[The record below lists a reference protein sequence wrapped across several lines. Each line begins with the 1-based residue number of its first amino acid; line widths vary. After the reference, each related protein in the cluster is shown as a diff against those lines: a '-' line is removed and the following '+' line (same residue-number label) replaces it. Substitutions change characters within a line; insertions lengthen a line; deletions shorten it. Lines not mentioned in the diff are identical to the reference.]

1 MSRRTGT
8 LLKAVFRFAGACA
21 ALVVLTVGLAWLARP
36 GSKGD
41 TTCDYTPED
50 LRATEALRDTRID
63 PNDPVVIHRDV
74 DYAEGEKAPWYPKGE
89 APILR
94 DLVARDELPP
104 VAERVGPE
112 PCVLEG
118 VEGIGRY
125 GGTWFR
131 AAHSLNDV
139 GIVRSRLAYPAL
151 VRWSPT
157 GYPIVPHVARRYE
170 VSPDSREFTFEL
182 RRGMRWSDGHPF
194 TADDILYWWE
204 QEMLCAKIT
213 GAPPEFMRVQGKSA
227 RVEKLGSHAV
237 RFTFPHPKGLFLAQ
251 MATSSGVF
259 VCDSPKHYLEPFH
272 PVTGD
277 KALCEEMMERLGIAD
292 RAGLYFDRKQW
303 HNPEHPRLW
312 PWVYRTYKANPPQTF
327 VRNAYYFAVDTQG
340 NQLPY
345 VDRLLF
351 NQRAQDMVAMTAGGG
366 QLTMQ
371 SRHIRYDD
379 YAYVMDQ
386 RKTGGYEVYHWYSG
400 DRSAF
405 AVQPNLNRRIDPDD
419 PATANKHGLL
429 NDARFRRALSLAI
442 DREDIID
449 AEYGGQL
456 EAATCSPGPASY
468 FHNPRLYKAGVEHR
482 PEEANRLLDDI
493 GLTRRDYEGFRTFRD
508 GSRMTFFL
516 DVSNFTGEGPSQFVI
531 RDWARVG
538 VRAILRARNRTLF
551 RVEQY
556 ALEHDFDAWG
566 GNGEFMPLIQPR
578 YFVPVNES
586 FFALGYAAWYRR
598 GGLYGDPLAR
608 TSPRCIEPP
617 ADHPVRR
624 AMVVYDRATEEAD
637 PAAQK
642 AAFNEVLEIA
652 ADNLWT
658 INICTPPPILMLVKN
673 GFRNVPKT
681 AVYSWD
687 FQSPGNA
694 GFETYYFEDGKDSPG
709 AVEQMKKSILEPTL
723 PKAAQAV
730 PRTVTKGRWLG
741 ILLRSGLAVI
751 LVLFLVMAALKH
763 PFVGRRLL
771 LMVPTLLII
780 SVVSFTII
788 QLPPGD
794 YVESRI
800 MELRLNGDEADI
812 EQIRTLE
819 ERFHLN
825 DPMHARY
832 LRWMGLHWFRSYA
845 SADKGLLQGHLGW
858 SMQTSRPVNEIVGD
872 RVLQTILISLGT
884 IFFTWTLAIPIG
896 IYSAVRQ
903 YSVGD
908 YLLTFVGFIGMCVP
922 SFLLTLLLCF
932 AAKTWFGI
940 TVEGLFS
947 AELGAQ
953 PEWDWPKVL
962 DLMKHIWVPI
972 VVLGVGGTAG
982 MIRVM
987 RGNLLDELEKP
998 YVTTAR
1004 AKGVR
1009 PMKLLFKYP
1018 LRLALNPFISGIG
1031 GLFPMLISGGAIVAM
1046 VLSLPT
1052 VGPLMLEALL
1062 NEDMYLAGSLLMVL
1076 SLLGVIG
1083 TLVSDLLLLWLDPR
1097 IRFGGG
1103 SR

>member
-1 MSRRTGT
+1 MKLSTRT
-8 LLKAVFRFAGACA
+8 LLRTASRFAGVCA
-21 ALVVLTVGLAWLARP
+21 LLAALTVGLAWLARP
-36 GSKGD
+36 D
-41 TTCDYTPED
+41 LERQATFDYTPSE
-50 LRATEALRDTRID
+50 LAAVEALRDTSID
-63 PNDPVVIHRDV
+63 PETPVVIHRDV
-74 DYAEGEKAPWYPKGE
+74 NYAEGEGGAWYPKAE

-94 DLVARDELPP
+94 ELVEEGKLPP

-112 PCVLEG
+112 PCVLAG
-118 VEGIGRY
+118 VDGIGRY

-131 AAHSLNDV
+131 AALSLNDV

-157 GYPIVPHVARRYE
+157 GYPIVPHVARSYE
-170 VSPDSREFTFEL
+170 VSADSRQFTFEL

-204 QEMLCAKIT
+204 REMQCTKIT
-213 GAPPEFMRVQGKSA
+213 GAPPEIMRVQGKTG
-227 RVEKLGSHAV
+227 RVERLGPHTV
-237 RFTFPHPKGLFLAQ
+237 RFSFPHPKGVFLAQ
-251 MATSSGVF
+251 MATYDGVPI
-259 VCDSPKHYLEPFH
+259 CDSPKHYLERFH
-272 PVTGD
+272 PLTGD
-277 KALCEEMMERLGIAD
+277 KALCEDMMERLGIAD
-292 RAGLYFDRKQW
+292 RRGLYYDRRQW

-312 PWVYRTYKANPPQTF
+312 PWVYRMYKANPPQTF
-327 VRNAYYFAVDTQG
+327 VRNPYYFAVDPKG

-351 NQRAQDMVAMTAGGG
+351 NQRAREMVAMTAGGG
-366 QLTMQ
+366 QVSMQ
-371 SRHIRYDD
+371 ARHILYDD
-379 YAYVMDQ
+379 YSYVMDQ
-386 RKTGGYEVYHWYSG
+386 RKSGGYEVYHWYAG

-405 AVQPNLNRRIDPDD
+405 AIQPNLNRRIDPEE
-419 PATANKHGLL
+419 PATANKHALL
-429 NDARFRRALSLAI
+429 NEARFRRALSVAI
-442 DREDIID
+442 DRQAIID

-456 EAATCSPGPASY
+456 EPATCSPGPASY
-468 FHNPRLYKAGVEHR
+468 FHNPRLYKEGVEHD
-482 PEEANRLLDDI
+482 PDKANRLLDQI
-493 GLTRRDYEGFRTFRD
+493 GLTQRDYEGYRTFRD
-508 GSRMTFFL
+508 GTRMTFFL

-531 RDWARVG
+531 RDWGRVG

-598 GGLYGDPLAR
+598 GGLYGNPLAR

-617 ADHPVRR
+617 PDHPVRR
-624 AMVVYDRATEEAD
+624 AMVLYDRATQKSGR
-637 PAAQK
+637 AAQK
-642 AAFNEVLEIA
+642 AVFDEVLEIA

-658 INICTPPPILMLVKN
+658 LNICTPPPVLMLVKN
-673 GFRNVPKT
+673 GFRNVPRT

-694 GFETYYFEDGKDSPG
+694 GFETYFFEDATDSPG
-709 AVEQMKKSILEPTL
+709 AVAQMKRAILEPTL
-723 PKAAQAV
+723 PKAAQA
-730 PRTVTKGRWLG
+730 PGQAAGGNRWLG
-741 ILLRSGLAVI
+741 NLLRYGFAGTLG
-751 LVLFLVMAALKH
+751 LFLLMAAVKH

-771 LMVPTLLII
+771 LMIPTLLVI

-812 EQIRTLE
+812 EQIRALE
-819 ERFHLN
+819 ERFHLK
-825 DPMHARY
+825 DPMHSRY
-832 LRWMGLHWFRSYA
+832 LRWMGLYWFRSFA
-845 SADKGLLQGHLGW
+845 PADKGLLQGHLGW
-858 SMQTSRPVNEIVGD
+858 SMQTSRPVNEVVGD

-884 IFFTWTLAIPIG
+884 ILFTWTLAIPIG

-947 AELGAQ
+947 AEYGAQ
-953 PEWDWPKVL
+953 PEWDWPKAL

-972 VVLGVGGTAG
+972 VVLGVAGTAG

-987 RGNLLDELEKP
+987 RGNLLDELKKP

-1009 PMKLLFKYP
+1009 PMTLLFKYP
-1018 LRLALNPFISGIG
+1018 VRLALNPFISGIG

-1062 NEDMYLAGSLLMVL
+1062 NEDMYLAGSMLMVL
-1076 SLLGVIG
+1076 SILGIVG